1 MFSTNLREVMCRLCP
16 LTKSDLNYYSAGLG
30 LRTKSRDDY
39 GDVILKYFND
49 YISSHPDCLLSGT
62 HPKVETTDE
71 GKLKNDGQVCTIHTH
86 F

>member
-1 MFSTNLREVMCRLCP
+1 MCRLCP

-49 YISSHPDCLLSGT
+49 YLSSHPDCLLSGT

-71 GKLKNDGQVCTIHTH
+71 GKLKNDRQVCSIHTH